1 MQYYDR
7 SKITEEPIT
16 PCNLLLIDEIGKLI
30 PEHHSLID
38 EIEKLTPEQREVF
51 TNMSRSQADHIRIQN
66 RIRETIR
73 SKDVSEIVTD
83 GKNRLSLRR
92 LK

>member
-16 PCNLLLIDEIGKLI
+16 PCNLLLIDEI
-30 PEHHSLID
+30 D
-38 EIEKLTPEQREVF
+38 EIEKLTPVQREVF
-51 TNMSRSQADHIRIQN
+51 ANMNRSQADHIRIQN
-66 RIRETIR
+66 RIHENTIR
-73 SKDVSEIVTD
+73 IKDVPKIVTD
-83 GKNRLSLRR
+83 GENRLSLRR